1 MNDQPRLELSRPV
14 SDEIRQTTCYMCAC
28 RCGIDVHLKSGVVT
42 YIEGN
47 RDHPINKGV
56 LCAKGASGIMQVTAP
71 SRLRGPLRR
80 VGPRGSGAFE
90 VISWEEALST
100 AVSWMKP
107 LRETAPE
114 KLAFFTGRDQSQSL
128 TGWWAQNFGTP
139 NYAAHGGFCSV
150 NMAAGGIYTIGGA
163 FWEFGQPDW
172 DRTKL
177 FVMFGV
183 AEDHDSNPIKI
194 GIGKLK
200 ARGARVISINPI
212 RTGYSAVADD
222 WIGITPGTD
231 GLLIRSLIH
240 CLLEAGK
247 VDLDYLAQWT
257 NAPLLVSE
265 AEGAEKGLFVRNAES
280 QPFVIDRRTGSP
292 APWDGKGVEPD
303 LGAEWQGSRTVFRHM
318 VEEYLKPEC
327 APEAV
332 AARCGVTAGRIR
344 ALAAEL
350 ASVAF
355 DQAITLD
362 RPWTDFRGNAH
373 ADMRGRPVSFHAMR
387 GISAHSN
394 GFQTARALHLL
405 QIILGAVETPGSY
418 RLKPPYPKPVE
429 AHPTPHFVTTPGKPL
444 TGPHLGYVRG
454 PDDLCLLPDGSPAR
468 IDKAFSWENPFSAH
482 GLMHMLIPNAHAGD
496 PYRIDTLF
504 LYMANMA
511 WNSSMNSIRVM
522 EMLTETGPD
531 GEYLI
536 PRIIYSDA
544 YASEMVAY
552 ADLILP
558 DTTYLERHDCISLL
572 DRPISDPD
580 AAGDAIRW
588 PVVEPDRDVRCFQS
602 VLLDLGA
609 RLGLPGMVNE
619 DGSAKYADYADYIVN
634 HQRRPGVGPLM
645 GFRGDGTATG
655 RGAPNPEQMV
665 RYIEAGAF
673 HQAHVPETA
682 AYMKPWNV
690 AYQDWAVKLGLYET
704 PQPYLF
710 NIWSEPMRRFQLAAE
725 GFGPRQPP
733 DHLRKRLTQAM
744 HPLPVWYAPFG
755 DEDAAFGYTVHALT
769 QRPMDMYHSWGSQN
783 AWLRQIRGRNS
794 LFVPTKIW
802 EAQGF
807 QDGDWA
813 RVSSRAGVIV
823 VPVAHMAALNENT
836 VWTWN
841 AVGKRKGAWGLD
853 ANAPEATTGFLLNHL
868 ISELLPAKAEH
879 AGHRLSNSDPVT
891 GQAAWFDVR
900 VRVERVAASD
910 HASGMSKPGFPQLAD
925 PTGVKGGRKNSS
937 SKNFGKALA
946 KNFRRKFFGPGEVSQ

>member
-1 MNDQPRLELSRPV
+1 MNQPRVETQREV
-14 SDEIRQTTCYMCAC
+14 GDEVRQTTCYMCAC
-28 RCGIDVHLKSGVVT
+28 RCGINVHMKSGKVA

-71 SRLRGPLRR
+71 SRLKAPLRR

-90 VISWEEALST
+90 EITWEEALST

-194 GIGKLK
+194 GLGKLK
-200 ARGARVISINPI
+200 ARGARVISVNPV

-231 GLLIRSLIH
+231 GLLILSLIH

-247 VDLDYLAQWT
+247 IDLDYLAQWT
-257 NAPLLVSE
+257 NAPLLINE

-280 QPFVIDRRTGSP
+280 QPFVIDKTSGHP
-292 APWDGKGVEPD
+292 APWDGKGVQPD

-318 VEEYLKPEC
+318 VEEYLNPEY

-332 AARCGVTAGRIR
+332 AARCGVTATRIR
-344 ALAAEL
+344 QLAAEL
-350 ASVAF
+350 ADVAF
-355 DQAITLD
+355 NQAITLD
-362 RPWTDFRGNAH
+362 RPWTDFRGNEH
-373 ADMRGRPVSFHAMR
+373 KDMPGRPVSFHAMR

-405 QIILGAVETPGSY
+405 QILLGSLETPGGY
-418 RLKPPYPKPVE
+418 RLKPPYPKPIE

-444 TGPHLGYVRG
+444 TGPHLGYVRS
-454 PDDLCLLPDGSPAR
+454 PDDLCLLADGSPAR
-468 IDKAFSWENPFSAH
+468 IDKGFSWENPFSAH
-482 GLMHMLIPNAHAGD
+482 GLMHMVIPNAHAGD

-504 LYMANMA
+504 LYMANMS
-511 WNSSMNSIRVM
+511 WNSSMNSARVM
-522 EMLTETGPD
+522 EMLTEQRD
-531 GEYLI
+531 GEYVI

-572 DRPISDPD
+572 DRPISEPD

-588 PVVEPDRDVRCFQS
+588 PVIEPDREVRCFQS
-602 VLLDLGA
+602 VLLELGA
-609 RLGLPGMVNE
+609 RLGLPGMMNE
-619 DGSAKYADYADYIVN
+619 DGTAKFKDYADYIAN

-645 GFRGDGTATG
+645 GFRGNGEAEG
-655 RGAPNPEQMV
+655 RGAPNPDQLA
-665 RYIEAGAF
+665 RYIQNGAF
-673 HQAHVPETA
+673 YQAHVPEEA
-682 AYMKPWNV
+682 AFYKPWNA

-725 GFGPRQPP
+725 GYGPRQPP
-733 DHLRKRLTQAM
+733 DHLRERLKQAM
-744 HPLPVWYAPFG
+744 HPLPIWYAPFG
-755 DEDAAFGYTVHALT
+755 DEDAAFGYPVHALT

-783 AWLRQIRGRNS
+783 AWLRQIKGHNY
-794 LFVPTKIW
+794 LYLPTKIW
-802 EAQGF
+802 KAQGF

-813 RVSSRAGVIV
+813 RVSSRAGTIV

-841 AVGKRKGAWGLD
+841 AIGKRKGAWALD
-853 ANAPEATTGFLLNHL
+853 ADAPEATTGFLLNHL
-868 ISELLPAKAEH
+868 ISELLPDRD
-879 AGHRLSNSDPVT
+879 GVRLSNSDPIT
-891 GQAAWFDVR
+891 GQAAWFDQR
-900 VRVERVAASD
+900 VRVERVPAED
-910 HASGMSKPGFPQLAD
+910 HPRSTVEPMFDRLPD
-925 PTGVKGGRKNSS
+925 PPRAGGGRGQSS
-937 SKNFGKALA
+937 SKNFA
-946 KNFRRKFFGPGEVSQ
+946 KSSRKLLVPGGEAER